1 MSFPET
7 HHRSPRVGAAGESAG
22 QIAASTDARYG
33 QTAVNNHPATPV
45 LFASVVVAAALACS
59 NGNGTKP
66 PKPQPS
72 SPGEPTAFRPSGAA
86 LTTFPAVDTSGLGQE
101 EKSTFSRIANEE
113 ICPCDCPKSFAACLQ
128 AGTRCEPAVLLG
140 NWMAD
145 QLREGIAP
153 DALAEQ
159 VTQEIAGGFASKP
172 KPVETAGY
180 ASKGAANAPFT
191 IVEYAD
197 FECPHCKVASMV
209 VDQLVKANPG
219 KVRVVYKHFPLTFHA
234 MAKRAAA
241 AAEAAGK
248 QGRFWE
254 MHDAIFATQTMLD
267 EDLLLGHAKALG
279 LDVERFQK
287 DWNDPATAQ
296 KVEASRSEGEALG
309 VDATPAFFVNG
320 RPFHL
325 MRTPDAFSLRLQMED
340 ARASS
345 SCE

>member
-1 MSFPET
+1 MRPLTSL
-7 HHRSPRVGAAGESAG
+7 
-22 QIAASTDARYG
+22 
-33 QTAVNNHPATPV
+33 
-45 LFASVVVAAALACS
+45 LFVAVVVCAVTACS
-59 NGNGTKP
+59 NGNGA
-66 PKPQPS
+66 KPQRPQPAS
-72 SPGEPTAFRPSGAA
+72 SSEPAAFRPTGAP
-86 LTTFPAVDTSGLGQE
+86 LTTFPAVDLEGLGQE
-101 EKSTFSRIANEE
+101 EKRTFASIANEE
-113 ICPCDCPKSFAACLQ
+113 ICPCDCPQSFAGCLQ

-145 QLREGIAP
+145 QLREGVAP

-159 VTQEIAGGFASKP
+159 VTQEIAGGFSSKP
-172 KPVETAGY
+172 KPVATEGY

-197 FECPHCKVASMV
+197 FECPHCKVASLV

-219 KVRVVYKHFPLTFHA
+219 KVRVVYKHFPLSFHA

-241 AAEAAGK
+241 AAEAAAK

-287 DWNDPATAQ
+287 DWNDPSTLQ
-296 KVEASRSEGEALG
+296 KVEASRQEGESLG
-309 VDATPAFFVNG
+309 VQATPAFFVNG